1 MNRLKTKKGLLIL
14 LVTLVV
20 VVIVVTMN
28 QKSEKPETIETPK
41 KVTSRIAYISTDF
54 NQNTFTDG
62 NELKLLKELKICDTT
77 ILDGQLG
84 SCSPKFFR
92 FFKLNDQVSLR
103 NAFLLLVNGA
113 AYPNDP
119 ENFKSR
125 RILIFEREKGQL
137 VLTNTIKGNVIER
150 RKNGPSTYD
159 DLVIRFRLDEYNE
172 AYHCLFKWKEGKY
185 EFNRCEELYSYSC
198 KGKVKPELVDS
209 VSIEVNK
216 ILHDE
221 KLLY

>member
-1 MNRLKTKKGLLIL
+1 
-14 LVTLVV
+14 
-20 VVIVVTMN
+20 
-28 QKSEKPETIETPK
+28 
-41 KVTSRIAYISTDF
+41 
-54 NQNTFTDG
+54 
-62 NELKLLKELKICDTT
+62 LKLLKELKICDTT
-77 ILDGQLG
+77 ILDGQPG

-159 DLVIRFRLDEYNE
+159 DLVIRFRLDEYDE
-172 AYHCLFKWKEGKY
+172 AYHCVFKWKDGKY
-185 EFNRCEELYSYSC
+185 EFSSCEELYSYNC
-198 KGKVKPELVDS
+198 KGKVKPELIDS

-221 KLLY
+221 KLLF

>member
-1 MNRLKTKKGLLIL
+1 MNRLKSSKTPLFIL
-14 LVTLVV
+14 VIIAVVALVV
-20 VVIVVTMN
+20 VMNN
-28 QKSEKPETIETPK
+28 QKEDPAIVEKPVKE
-41 KVTSRIAYISTDF
+41 TSRIDYISTDF

-62 NELKLLKELKICDTT
+62 NELKLLKELKLCDTT

-92 FFKLNDQVSLR
+92 FFKLNDAVSLK

-159 DLVIRFRLDEYNE
+159 DLVIRFRLDEYDE
-172 AYHCLFKWKEGKY
+172 AYHCVFKWKDGKY
-185 EFNRCEELYSYSC
+185 EFSSCEELYSYNC
-198 KGKVKPELVDS
+198 KGKVKPELIDS

-221 KLLY
+221 KLLF

>member
-1 MNRLKTKKGLLIL
+1 MNRLKTSKTPLFIL
-14 LVTLVV
+14 VIIAVVILVV
-20 VVIVVTMN
+20 VINN
-28 QKSEKPETIETPK
+28 QKEDPAIVEKPVKETS
-41 KVTSRIAYISTDF
+41 KVEYISTDF

-62 NELKLLKELKICDTT
+62 NELKLLKELKLCDTS

-92 FFKLNDQVSLR
+92 FFKLNDAVSMK
-103 NAFLLLVNGA
+103 NAFLLLINGA
-113 AYPNDP
+113 AFPNDP
-119 ENFKSR
+119 ANFKSR

-159 DLVIRFRLDEYNE
+159 DLVIRFRLDEYDE
-172 AYHCLFKWKEGKY
+172 AYHCVFKWKEGKY
-185 EFNRCEELYSYSC
+185 EFNRCEELYSFNC
-198 KGKVKPELVDS
+198 KGKVKPELIDS

>member
-1 MNRLKTKKGLLIL
+1 MNRLKTKKGLLIVF
-14 LVTLVV
+14 VTLVV
-20 VVIVVTMN
+20 VIIMVTMH
-28 QKSEKPETIETPK
+28 QKSDQPTAIEAPK
-41 KVTSRIAYISTDF
+41 KETSRIEYISTDF

-92 FFKLNDQVSLR
+92 FFKLNDAVSLK

-159 DLVIRFRLDEYNE
+159 DLVIRFRLDEYDE
-172 AYHCLFKWKEGKY
+172 AYHCVFKWKDGKY
-185 EFNRCEELYSYSC
+185 EFSSCEELYSYNC
-198 KGKVKPELVDS
+198 KGKVKPELIDS

-221 KLLY
+221 KLLF

>member
-1 MNRLKTKKGLLIL
+1 MNRFKSFKIPLILFVVLGVIFLLFKLNSSKEEVETTEPTKKESPR
-14 LVTLVV
+14 V
-20 VVIVVTMN
+20 
-28 QKSEKPETIETPK
+28 E
-41 KVTSRIAYISTDF
+41 YISTDF

-62 NELKLLKELKICDTT
+62 SELSLLKELKLCDTT

-92 FFKLNDQVSLR
+92 FFRLNEAVSLK
-103 NAFLLLVNGA
+103 NAFLLLINGA
-113 AYPNDP
+113 AFPNDP
-119 ENFKSR
+119 ANFKSR

-137 VLTNTIKGNVIER
+137 VLTNTIKGNIIER

-172 AYHCLFKWKEGKY
+172 AYHCVFKWKDGKY
-185 EFNRCEELYSYSC
+185 EFDKCEELFSYNC
-198 KGKVKPELVDS
+198 KGKVKPELIDS
-209 VSIEVNK
+209 VSMEVNK

-221 KLLY
+221 KLLH

>member
-1 MNRLKTKKGLLIL
+1 MNRLKSSKTPLFIL
-14 LVTLVV
+14 VIIAVVALVV
-20 VVIVVTMN
+20 VMNN
-28 QKSEKPETIETPK
+28 QKEDPAIVEKPVKE
-41 KVTSRIAYISTDF
+41 TSRIDYISTDF

-62 NELKLLKELKICDTT
+62 NELKLLKELKLCDTT

-92 FFKLNDQVSLR
+92 FFKLNDAVSLK

-125 RILIFEREKGQL
+125 RILIFDREKGQL

-159 DLVIRFRLDEYNE
+159 DLVIRFRLDEYDE
-172 AYHCLFKWKEGKY
+172 A
-185 EFNRCEELYSYSC
+185 
-198 KGKVKPELVDS
+198 
-209 VSIEVNK
+209 
-216 ILHDE
+216 
-221 KLLY
+221 

>member
-1 MNRLKTKKGLLIL
+1 MNRLKTKKGLLIVF
-14 LVTLVV
+14 VTLVV
-20 VVIVVTMN
+20 VVIMVTMN
-28 QKSEKPETIETPK
+28 QKTENPTEIETPIK
-41 KVTSRIAYISTDF
+41 ETSRIEYISTDF
-54 NQNTFTDG
+54 NQNAFTDG
-62 NELKLLKELKICDTT
+62 YELKLLKELKICDTT

>member
-1 MNRLKTKKGLLIL
+1 
-14 LVTLVV
+14 
-20 VVIVVTMN
+20 
-28 QKSEKPETIETPK
+28 
-41 KVTSRIAYISTDF
+41 
-54 NQNTFTDG
+54 
-62 NELKLLKELKICDTT
+62 
-77 ILDGQLG
+77 
-84 SCSPKFFR
+84 
-92 FFKLNDQVSLR
+92 LNDQVSLR

-185 EFNRCEELYSYSC
+185 EFNRCEELYSYNC
-198 KGKVKPELVDS
+198 KGKVKPELIDS

>member
-1 MNRLKTKKGLLIL
+1 MNRLKSLKIPLIL
-14 LVTLVV
+14 
-20 VVIVVTMN
+20 IVVLGVIFLLFKLN
-28 QKSEKPETIETPK
+28 SSKEEVETTEPAK
-41 KVTSRIAYISTDF
+41 KESSRIEYISTDF

-62 NELKLLKELKICDTT
+62 NELKLLKELNMCDAT
-77 ILDGQLG
+77 LPDGQMA

-92 FFKLNDQVSLR
+92 FFKLNESVSLK
-103 NAFLLLVNGA
+103 NAFLLLINGA
-113 AYPNDP
+113 AFPNDLDK
-119 ENFKSR
+119 FKSR

-137 VLTNTIKGNVIER
+137 VLTNTIKGNLIER

-172 AYHCLFKWKEGKY
+172 AYHCVFKWKDGKY
-185 EFNRCEELYSYSC
+185 AFDSCEELYSYYC

-221 KLLY
+221 KLLN

>member
-1 MNRLKTKKGLLIL
+1 MNRLKTKKGLLII

-41 KVTSRIAYISTDF
+41 KETSRIEYISTDF
-54 NQNTFTDG
+54 NQNAFTDG

-92 FFKLNDQVSLR
+92 FFNLNDQVSLR

-137 VLTNTIKGNVIER
+137 VLTNTIKGNLIER

-159 DLVIRFRLDEYNE
+159 DLVIRFRLAEYDE
-172 AYHCLFKWKEGKY
+172 AYHCVFKWKDGKY
-185 EFNRCEELYSYSC
+185 VYDSCEELYSYYC
-198 KGKVKPELVDS
+198 KGKVKPELKDS

-221 KLLY
+221 KLLH

>member
-1 MNRLKTKKGLLIL
+1 MNRLKTKKGLLIILVIISVIVL
-14 LVTLVV
+14 LVVNK
-20 VVIVVTMN
+20 N
-28 QKSEKPETIETPK
+28 QKEDPAIVEKPVKETS
-41 KVTSRIAYISTDF
+41 KVEYISTDF
-54 NQNTFTDG
+54 HQNTFTDG
-62 NELKLLKELKICDTT
+62 NELKLLKELKLCDTT

-92 FFKLNDQVSLR
+92 FFKLNDAVSLK
-103 NAFLLLVNGA
+103 NAFLLLINGA
-113 AYPNDP
+113 AFPNDP
-119 ENFKSR
+119 ANFKSR

-137 VLTNTIKGNVIER
+137 VLTNTIKGNIIER

-172 AYHCLFKWKEGKY
+172 AYHCVFKWKEGKY
-185 EFNRCEELYSYSC
+185 EFDKCEELYSPNC
-198 KGKVKPELVDS
+198 KGKVKPELIDS

>member
-1 MNRLKTKKGLLIL
+1 MNRLKTKKGLLIVF
-14 LVTLVV
+14 VTLVV
-20 VVIVVTMN
+20 VVIMVTMN
-28 QKSEKPETIETPK
+28 QKSENPTEIETPIK
-41 KVTSRIAYISTDF
+41 ETSRIHISTDF
-54 NQNTFTDG
+54 NQNAFTDG

-185 EFNRCEELYSYSC
+185 EFNRCEELYSYNC

>member
-1 MNRLKTKKGLLIL
+1 MNRLKTKKGLLIVF
-14 LVTLVV
+14 VTLVV
-20 VVIVVTMN
+20 VVIMVTMN
-28 QKSEKPETIETPK
+28 QKSENPTEIETPIK
-41 KVTSRIAYISTDF
+41 ETSRIEYISTDF
-54 NQNTFTDG
+54 NQNAFTDG
-62 NELKLLKELKICDTT
+62 NELKLLKELNICDTT

-92 FFKLNDQVSLR
+92 FFNLNDQVSLR

-185 EFNRCEELYSYSC
+185 EFNRCEELYSYNC

>member
-1 MNRLKTKKGLLIL
+1 MNRLKTKKGLLIVF
-14 LVTLVV
+14 VTLVV
-20 VVIVVTMN
+20 VVIMVTMN
-28 QKSEKPETIETPK
+28 QKSENPKEIETPIK
-41 KVTSRIAYISTDF
+41 ETSRIEYISTDF
-54 NQNTFTDG
+54 NQNAFTDG
-62 NELKLLKELKICDTT
+62 NELKLLKELNICDTT